1 MKTIHE
7 EHDSFDHGSRELPQ
21 TVLDVVIPVHN
32 EEHILEASVYTV
44 RQLLRD
50 EFPYPFRITIAD
62 SASTDGTL
70 LVARRLASRFAEVRL
85 QVLDRKGRG
94 LALRHAWTAS
104 DALVLAY
111 MDVDLSTDLGGLF
124 PLVAPLLSGHS
135 DVAIGSRLARG
146 SHVVRGAKREFISRS
161 YNFILHCAL
170 RTGFTDA
177 QCGFKAIRGDVAKAL
192 LPLVEDETWFF
203 DTELLVLAERCRLRI
218 HEVPV
223 DWYDDPDSRVHI
235 TSTAR
240 DDLRG
245 VWRLCRSR
253 GTADPEIQDL
263 TKALG
268 RLGIDE
274 SPKTDDA
281 QLVSAD
287 GSCDPERSAASSAG
301 ALSCVR

>member
-1 MKTIHE
+1 MENIQQQQESSERDYHSP
-7 EHDSFDHGSRELPQ
+7 HQ
-21 TVLDVVIPVHN
+21 VVLDIVIPVHN
-32 EEHILEASVYTV
+32 EEHVLAASVDTV
-44 RQLLRD
+44 WQLLRD

-70 LVARRLASRFAEVRL
+70 VVARRLAAAFPEVR
-85 QVLDRKGRG
+85 VHVMSRKGRG
-94 LALRHAWTAS
+94 LALKRSWLAS

-146 SHVVRGAKREFISRS
+146 SHVVRRPKREFISRS
-161 YNFILHCAL
+161 YNLILHCSL

-177 QCGFKAIRGDVAKAL
+177 QCGFKAIRSDVATAL

-223 DWYDDPDSRVHI
+223 DWYDDPDSRVHLS
-235 TSTAR
+235 STAR

-245 VWRLCRSR
+245 VWRLRRSR
-253 GTADPEIQDL
+253 STTDPQIQDL
-263 TKALG
+263 RKTLG

-274 SPKTDDA
+274 STPT
-281 QLVSAD
+281 
-287 GSCDPERSAASSAG
+287 ERSV
-301 ALSCVR
+301 ALG

>member
-1 MKTIHE
+1 MKSI
-7 EHDSFDHGSRELPQ
+7 Q
-21 TVLDVVIPVHN
+21 TQQTPGEYAAGQIVLEMVIPVHN
-32 EEHILEASVYTV
+32 EQHVLEASVETV
-44 RQLLRD
+44 WRRLRD

-70 LVARRLASRFAEVRL
+70 LVARRLASTRPEVR
-85 QVLDRKGRG
+85 VRTMDRKGRG
-94 LALRHAWTAS
+94 LALKHAWLGS

-111 MDVDLSTDLGGLF
+111 MDVDLSTDLGALF

-135 DVAIGSRLARG
+135 DVAIGSRLAHG
-146 SHVVRGAKREFISRS
+146 SHVVRGLKREFISRS
-161 YNFILHCAL
+161 YNFILHWSL

-177 QCGFKAIRGDVAKAL
+177 QCGFKAIRSDVAREL

-203 DTELLVLAERCRLRI
+203 DTEVLVLAERCRLRI

-245 VWRLCRSR
+245 VWRLSRSR
-253 GTADPEIQDL
+253 RERDPEIRNL
-263 TKALG
+263 RKALG
-268 RLGIDE
+268 RLGIEDSARSDQALGQAAE
-274 SPKTDDA
+274 QPVPEA
-281 QLVSAD
+281 VQLA
-287 GSCDPERSAASSAG
+287 E
-301 ALSCVR
+301 

>member
-1 MKTIHE
+1 MKTVHE
-7 EHDSFDHGSRELPQ
+7 EHDPVDHDRHDLPQ
-21 TVLDVVIPVHN
+21 IVLDVVIPVHN
-32 EEHILEASVYTV
+32 EQHVLETSVTTV
-44 RQLLRD
+44 WQLLHD

-70 LVARRLASRFAEVRL
+70 LVARRLASRLAEVR
-85 QVLDRKGRG
+85 VRVMDRKGRG
-94 LALRHAWTAS
+94 LALKHAWLAS

-146 SHVVRGAKREFISRS
+146 SHVVRGPKREFISRA
-161 YNFILHCAL
+161 YNFILHCSL

-177 QCGFKAIRGDVAKAL
+177 QCGFKAIRNDVAQAL

-253 GTADPEIQDL
+253 SAADPKIQDL
-263 TKALG
+263 RKALG

-274 SPKTDDA
+274 SAPTRCA
-281 QLVSAD
+281 QSVSDEA
-287 GSCDPERSAASSAG
+287 SCAAERSAVSRAN
-301 ALSCVR
+301 AL

>member
-1 MKTIHE
+1 MKTIPE
-7 EHDSFDHGSRELPQ
+7 DNDSLTRDHAGSPQ
-21 TVLDVVIPVHN
+21 VVLDVVIPVHN
-32 EEHILEASVYTV
+32 EQHILEASVDTV
-44 RQLLRD
+44 WHLLHA

-70 LVARRLASRFAEVRL
+70 LVARRLASRLAEVRV
-85 QVLDRKGRG
+85 QVMDRKGRG
-94 LALRHAWTAS
+94 LALKHAWLAS

-146 SHVVRGAKREFISRS
+146 SHVVRGPKREFISRS
-161 YNFILHCAL
+161 YNFILRWSL

-177 QCGFKAIRGDVAKAL
+177 QCGFKAIRSDVARAL

-235 TSTAR
+235 TSTAC

-245 VWRLCRSR
+245 VWRLRWSR
-253 GTADPEIQDL
+253 GEADPQIQEL
-263 TKALG
+263 RKALG
-268 RLGIDE
+268 RLGIDT
-274 SPKTDDA
+274 S
-281 QLVSAD
+281 
-287 GSCDPERSAASSAG
+287 
-301 ALSCVR
+301 ALSDHRVPEVQLAD

>member
-1 MKTIHE
+1 MKISQE
-7 EHDSFDHGSRELPQ
+7 QQDSVGHNHFGLRQ
-21 TVLDVVIPVHN
+21 IVLDVVIPVHN
-32 EEHILEASVYTV
+32 EQRILEASVDTV
-44 RQLLRD
+44 WRLLRD

-70 LVARRLASRFAEVRL
+70 LIARRLASTRPEVRV
-85 QVLDRKGRG
+85 QVMSRKGRG
-94 LALRHAWTAS
+94 LALKHAWLSS

-146 SHVVRGAKREFISRS
+146 SHVVRGPKREFISRS
-161 YNFILHCAL
+161 YNFILHCSL

-177 QCGFKAIRGDVAKAL
+177 QCGFKAIRSDVARAL

-245 VWRLCRSR
+245 VWRLRRSR
-253 GTADPEIQDL
+253 SAADPQIQDL
-263 TKALG
+263 RKTLG
-268 RLGIDE
+268 RLGIDQSRSE
-274 SPKTDDA
+274 PDNCE
-281 QLVSAD
+281 AD
-287 GSCDPERSAASSAG
+287 RFAASSA
-301 ALSCVR
+301 ATLS